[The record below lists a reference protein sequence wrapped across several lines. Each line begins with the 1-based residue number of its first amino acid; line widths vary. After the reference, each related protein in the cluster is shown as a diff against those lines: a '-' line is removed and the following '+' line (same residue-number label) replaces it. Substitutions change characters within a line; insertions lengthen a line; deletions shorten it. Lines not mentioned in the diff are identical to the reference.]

1 MGNNTM
7 SFERGLKRARK
18 NAGYKTQEIFA
29 DSVQRSIDTVRNWE
43 QGKNKPSL
51 DDFMGL
57 CEFLHCDADYLL
69 DNLEVPTHEL
79 DFVCKYT
86 GLSSEAVEELHKYAD
101 LEEGRRTVL
110 DCFSEFIDR
119 YYAIFL
125 VHLADLKEGADS
137 ARGLE
142 QLAKAQDK
150 IMDYSTLKDLAI
162 EQATPEDLKKIDRV
176 LGLQKLINDEYV
188 ELQKRAYRF
197 SRFWQE
203 IPDALFG
210 FDNILKTVS
219 SRAALSS
226 RVETKEDAEKYIKE
240 VL

>member
-1 MGNNTM
+1 MGNKETPF
-7 SFERGLKRARK
+7 SRGFKRARK
-18 NAGYKTQEIFA
+18 EKYKTQQLFA
-29 DSVQRSIDTVRNWE
+29 DAYGVELQTVRNWE
-43 QGKNKPSL
+43 QAKTWPKLKELL
-51 DDFMGL
+51 DLRDF
-57 CEFLHCDADYLL
+57 FHCDTDYLL
-69 DNLEVPTHEL
+69 DKVDVPTYDL

-86 GLSSEAVEELHKYAD
+86 GLSPEAVEELHKFAD

-125 VHLADLKEGADS
+125 VNLADLKEGADS

-150 IMDYSTLKDLAI
+150 KMDYSTLKDLAI
-162 EQATPEDLKKIDRV
+162 EQATPEDLEKIDQV

-226 RVETKEDAEKYIKE
+226 LVETKEDAEKYIKE